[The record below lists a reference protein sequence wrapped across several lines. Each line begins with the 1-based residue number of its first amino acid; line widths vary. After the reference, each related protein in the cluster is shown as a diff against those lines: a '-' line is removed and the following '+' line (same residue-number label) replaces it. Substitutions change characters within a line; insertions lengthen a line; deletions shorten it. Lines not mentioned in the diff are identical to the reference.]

1 MSKAQLNSLYGMQV
15 NTIPKILLKLQ
26 FNVSSIGFRYNNRYK
41 RIFKIIRLFE
51 RRIKMELELED
62 KLQQIY
68 HNIKVEVKYKD
79 IRQYE
84 VITILEYKG
93 VEHESKI
100 EYWYDATL
108 TFDAN
113 ISKIENI
120 IDNKIII
127 PFYKKKG
134 E

>member
-1 MSKAQLNSLYGMQV
+1 
-15 NTIPKILLKLQ
+15 
-26 FNVSSIGFRYNNRYK
+26 
-41 RIFKIIRLFE
+41 
-51 RRIKMELELED
+51 MELELED

-93 VEHESKI
+93 VEYESKI